1 MQPRDLHS
9 AAARPAQRSGVG
21 CWKAAAG
28 LALLG
33 AAIWAFLPRDS
44 SSMPPKSQVQLQF
57 EDAVA
62 QLLGHATSSTSPQSS
77 SSVST
82 RRCGD
87 GRCEPPETS
96 TSCGADC
103 PAVSTPAQ
111 CGEEPH
117 SDPGGY
123 AVVWGASH
131 KVATAAE
138 CCQRCSEHAANP
150 RNSKRPC
157 NSWVWCHESPQC
169 WALDTG
175 NWHAFGECWLKWQAD
190 PAHPLYGQRGA
201 YSAEFRTKHWRA
213 HLTGKSPDGT
223 RRNLSVPTHVPWTGG
238 IMGAR
243 VDRSVTWETGLEGMR
258 SSAGKA
264 VVMRRRMVRVSP
276 STPPTAHRPL
286 PTASATTTA
295 TATAYRHRPCPLPP
309 PTATATAT
317 AITATATATAT
328 VGRMPRPHGGAAH
341 SALHTL
347 LCTLCSAHSGG
358 GRGRRPQPSRRPQR
372 SLLQR

>member
-1 MQPRDLHS
+1 MS
-9 AAARPAQRSGVG
+9 
-21 CWKAAAG
+21 CWKAAVG
-28 LALLG
+28 LLLVG
-33 AAIWAFLPRDS
+33 AAIWAHAATGVRDS
-44 SSMPPKSQVQLQF
+44 TEDGHRQESHRRRPQAKA
-57 EDAVA
+57 EDAR
-62 QLLGHATSSTSPQSS
+62 LDTPP
-77 SSVST
+77 VST

-103 PAVSTPAQ
+103 PGVTTLAQ

-328 VGRMPRPHGGAAH
+328 VGRMPRPHGASAH

-347 LCTLCSAHSGG
+347 GADVAGGHSLVGGHSAAFYSV
-358 GRGRRPQPSRRPQR
+358 
-372 SLLQR
+372 SLG